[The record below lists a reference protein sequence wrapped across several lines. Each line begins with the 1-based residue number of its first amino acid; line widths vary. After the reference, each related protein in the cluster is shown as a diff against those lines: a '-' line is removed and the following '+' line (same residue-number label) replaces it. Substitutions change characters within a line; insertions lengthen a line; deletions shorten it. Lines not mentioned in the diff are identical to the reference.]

1 MNELPGLTHAELLR
15 RLQKEID
22 RAGSQAAAA
31 RMWGIS
37 PQLVAFIVNGE
48 RNIGPKLLKVLKLR
62 RVTLVVHRY
71 APAVKG
77 QRQRQTVRKLARG
90 GPHTERRDPE

>member
-31 RMWGIS
+31 RMWEIS
-37 PQLVAFIVNGE
+37 PQLLAFVISGE
-48 RNIGPKLLKVLKLR
+48 RNIGPKLLKALKLR

-71 APAVKG
+71 APAGKG
-77 QRQRQTVRKLARG
+77 HKQRQTVRKLARG
-90 GPHTERRDPE
+90 TERRDPE